1 MEITLFTP
9 HEGQKQVIQG
19 FSNSQHK
26 FGTVVTSR
34 QWGKSL
40 LGQNLLLYWLLQKPN
55 QKGCWIS
62 PIYNQAKKVF
72 QELSDASA
80 SIVQSSNKAEL
91 TLKFLNG
98 STLQFLSSERPD
110 SVRGFSF
117 HYMVVDEAAYV
128 NERGFETAIL
138 PTLTALGKKC
148 LVISTP
154 KSKNWFY
161 KYYLRGLDD
170 HDEYISFRGQSTD
183 NPYIDQSFIA
193 EQRLSLPDDIFR
205 QEYLAEFT
213 DAGSE
218 VFRGID
224 NACVVNQ
231 YVNGDKVSRCFV
243 GIDTGLSNDYSVLCI
258 MNEAGRVLLIDRLRG
273 ENINTI
279 ANRFNDILTRF
290 RVEGGYVEENGISAA
305 MRDLVIPK
313 NRRIRGFTTTQDSKT
328 TIVRTLISDLE
339 ASIIELPTKELE
351 PQCYKELSLY
361 TYKLSNNGKLS
372 FTHQNG
378 LHDDI
383 VDAIM
388 LANKARNE
396 IRSNKMYISPAQKQ
410 YKPTFGVM

>member
-1 MEITLFTP
+1 M
-9 HEGQKQVIQG
+9 
-19 FSNSQHK
+19 
-26 FGTVVTSR
+26 VTSR

-40 LGQNLLLYWLLQKPN
+40 LGQNLLLYWLLATPN

-72 QELSDASA
+72 QELSDASN
-80 SIVQSSNKAEL
+80 SIIQQSNKAEL
-91 TLKFLNG
+91 TLKFVNG
-98 STLQFLSSERPD
+98 STVQFLSSERPD

-117 HYMVVDEAAYV
+117 NYMVVDEAAYV

-138 PTLTALGKKC
+138 PTLTAIGKKC
-148 LVISTP
+148 LIISTP

-161 KYYLRGLDD
+161 KYYLRGLDGST
-170 HDEYISFRGQSTD
+170 EYISFKGQSTD
-183 NPYIDQSFIA
+183 NPFIDQSFIA
-193 EQRLSLPDDIFR
+193 QQRLSLPDDIYR
-205 QEYLAEFT
+205 QEYMAEFT

-218 VFRGID
+218 VFRNVD
-224 NACVVNQ
+224 NACIVSQ
-231 YVNGDKVSRCFV
+231 YINGDKVQRCFI
-243 GIDTGLSNDYSVLCI
+243 GIDTGLSNDYSVLTV
-258 MNEAGRVLLIDRLRG
+258 MNESGRILLIDRLRG

-279 ANRFNDILTRF
+279 ASRFNNILSKF
-290 RVEGGYVEENGISAA
+290 KIEGGYVEENGIGAA

-339 ASIIELPTKELE
+339 AGIIELPTKELE
-351 PQCYKELSLY
+351 PECYKELSLY

-378 LHDDI
+378 MHDDI
-383 VDAIM
+383 TDSIM

-396 IRSNKMYISPAQKQ
+396 IKTNKMYIGRSPVQ
-410 YKPTFGVM
+410 YKPQFGVR

>member
-1 MEITLFTP
+1 MQITLFSP
-9 HEGQKQVIQG
+9 HQGQKKVIND
-19 FSNSQHK
+19 FSNSEHK

-40 LGQNLLLYWLLQKPN
+40 LGQNLLLYWLLQNPN

-72 QELSDASA
+72 QELSDASN
-80 SIVQSSNKAEL
+80 SIIQQSNKAEL
-91 TLKFLNG
+91 TLKFVNG
-98 STLQFLSSERPD
+98 STVQFLSSERPD

-117 HYMVVDEAAYV
+117 NYMIVDEAAYV

-138 PTLTALGKKC
+138 PTLTAIGKKC
-148 LVISTP
+148 LIISTP

-161 KYYLRGLDD
+161 KYYLRGLDGST
-170 HDEYISFRGQSTD
+170 EYISFRGQSTD

-193 EQRLSLPDDIFR
+193 EQRLSLPDDIYR
-205 QEYLAEFT
+205 QEYMAEFT

-218 VFRGID
+218 VFRNVD
-224 NACVVNQ
+224 NACIVSQ
-231 YVNGDKVSRCFV
+231 YINGDKVQRCFI
-243 GIDTGLSNDYSVLCI
+243 GIDTGLSNDYSVLTV
-258 MNEAGRVLLIDRLRG
+258 MNESGRILLIDRLRG

-279 ANRFNDILTRF
+279 ASRFNNILSKF
-290 RVEGGYVEENGISAA
+290 KIEGGYVEENGIGAA

-339 ASIIELPTKELE
+339 AGIIELPTKELE
-351 PQCYKELSLY
+351 PECYKELSLY

-378 LHDDI
+378 MHDDI
-383 VDAIM
+383 TDSIM

-396 IRSNKMYISPAQKQ
+396 IKTNKMYIGRSPVQ
-410 YKPTFGVM
+410 YKPQFGVM

>member
-1 MEITLFTP
+1 MEVTLFTP
-9 HEGQKQVIQG
+9 HVGQKQVIKG
-19 FSNSQHK
+19 FSTSQHK

-40 LGQNLLLYWLLQKPN
+40 LGQNLLLFWLLQNPN

-72 QELSDASA
+72 QELSDASS
-80 SIVQSSNKAEL
+80 SIIQQSNKAEL
-91 TLKFLNG
+91 TIKFVNG

-148 LVISTP
+148 LIISTP

-161 KYYLRGLDD
+161 KYYLRGLDA

-183 NPYIDQSFIA
+183 NPHIDQSFIA

-218 VFRGID
+218 VFRGVD
-224 NACVVNQ
+224 QACIVPQ
-231 YVNGDKVSRCFV
+231 YTKQDKASRCFV

-279 ANRFNDILTRF
+279 ANRFNDILSRF
-290 RVEGGYVEENGISAA
+290 RIEGGYVETNGIGRA
-305 MRDLVIPK
+305 MFDLMSPR
-313 NRRIRGFTTTQDSKT
+313 NRRAKGFTTTQDSKT
-328 TIVRTLISDLE
+328 QIVRTLINDLE
-339 ASIIELPTKELE
+339 NGVLELPTKELE
-351 PQCYKELSLY
+351 PEAYKELTLY

-372 FTHQNG
+372 FTHASG
-378 LHDDI
+378 LHDDL
-383 VDAIM
+383 VDSLM
-388 LANKARNE
+388 LANKARSE
-396 IRSNKMYISPAQKQ
+396 IRTNQMYISPAARSV
-410 YKPTFGVM
+410 KPSFGVM

>member
-1 MEITLFTP
+1 M
-9 HEGQKQVIQG
+9 
-19 FSNSQHK
+19 
-26 FGTVVTSR
+26 VTSR

-40 LGQNLLLYWLLQKPN
+40 LGQNLLLYWLLATPN

-62 PIYNQAKKVF
+62 PIYNQARKVF
-72 QELSDASA
+72 SELMDASS
-80 SIVQSSNKAEL
+80 SIIQSSNKAEL
-91 TLKFLNG
+91 TLKFING
-98 STLQFLSSERPD
+98 STVQFLSSERPD

-117 HYMVVDEAAYV
+117 NYMIVDEAAYV

-138 PTLTALGKKC
+138 PTLTAIGKKC
-148 LVISTP
+148 LIISTP

-161 KYYLRGLDD
+161 KYYLRGLDGST
-170 HDEYISFRGQSTD
+170 EYISFRGQSTD

-205 QEYLAEFT
+205 QEYMAEFT

-218 VFRGID
+218 VFRNVD
-224 NACVVNQ
+224 NACVVSQ
-231 YVNGDKVSRCFV
+231 YINGDKVQRCFV

-258 MNEAGRVLLIDRLRG
+258 MNETGRVLLLDRLRG

-279 ANRFNDILTRF
+279 ASRFNNILSKF
-290 RVEGGYVEENGISAA
+290 KIEGGYVEENGIGAA
-305 MRDLVIPK
+305 MRDLVIPR

-339 ASIIELPTKELE
+339 AGVIELPAKELE
-351 PQCYKELSLY
+351 PEVYKELSLY

-378 LHDDI
+378 MHDDF

-396 IRSNKMYISPAQKQ
+396 VRTNKMYISPAQKQ
-410 YKPTFGVM
+410 YKPRFGVM

>member
-9 HEGQKQVIQG
+9 HVGQKAVIQG
-19 FSNSQHK
+19 FSTSQHK

-40 LGQNLLLYWLLQKPN
+40 LGQNLLLFWLLQSPN

-72 QELSDASA
+72 QELSDASQ
-80 SIVQSSNKAEL
+80 SIIQSSNKAEL
-91 TLKFLNG
+91 TIKFVNG
-98 STLQFLSSERPD
+98 STVQFLSSERPD

-148 LVISTP
+148 LIISTP

-161 KYYLRGLDD
+161 KYYLKGSDVSTD
-170 HDEYISFRGQSTD
+170 YISFRGQSTD

-218 VFRGID
+218 VFRGVD
-224 NACVVNQ
+224 DACVVNQ
-231 YVNGDKVSRCFV
+231 YTKQDKASRCFV
-243 GIDTGLSNDYSVLCI
+243 GVDTGLSNDYSVLCI

-290 RVEGGYVEENGISAA
+290 RVEGGYVEENGIGAA

-351 PQCYKELSLY
+351 PEVYKELSLY

-383 VDAIM
+383 VDALM

-396 IRSNKMYISPAQKQ
+396 IRSNKMYISPARNTVQPK
-410 YKPTFGVM
+410 FGVM

>member
-9 HEGQKQVIQG
+9 HIGQKQVIKG
-19 FSNSQHK
+19 FSTSQHK

-40 LGQNLLLYWLLQKPN
+40 LGQNLLLFWLLQNPN

-72 QELSDASA
+72 QELSDASQ
-80 SIVQSSNKAEL
+80 SIIQQSNKAEL
-91 TLKFLNG
+91 TIKFVNG

-148 LVISTP
+148 LIISTP

-161 KYYLRGLDD
+161 KYYLKGNNDNTD
-170 HDEYISFRGQSTD
+170 YISFRGQSTD
-183 NPYIDQSFIA
+183 NPHIDQSFIA

-218 VFRGID
+218 VFRGVD
-224 NACVVNQ
+224 QACIVPQ
-231 YVNGDKVSRCFV
+231 YTKQDKASRCFV
-243 GIDTGLSNDYSVLCI
+243 GIDTGLSNDYSVLCV

-290 RVEGGYVEENGISAA
+290 RVEGGYVEENGIGAA

-351 PQCYKELSLY
+351 PEVYKELSLY

>member
-1 MEITLFTP
+1 MQITLFTP
-9 HEGQKQVIQG
+9 HLGQKKVISD
-19 FSNSQHK
+19 FSNSEHK

-40 LGQNLLLYWLLQKPN
+40 LGQNLLLYWLLATPN

-72 QELSDASA
+72 QELSDASN
-80 SIVQSSNKAEL
+80 SIIQQSNKAEL
-91 TLKFLNG
+91 TLKFVNG
-98 STLQFLSSERPD
+98 STVQFLSSERPD

-117 HYMVVDEAAYV
+117 NYMIVDEAAYV

-138 PTLTALGKKC
+138 PTLTAIGKKC
-148 LVISTP
+148 LIISTP

-161 KYYLRGLDD
+161 KYYLRGLDGST
-170 HDEYISFRGQSTD
+170 EYISFKGQSTD
-183 NPYIDQSFIA
+183 NPFIDQSFIA
-193 EQRLSLPDDIFR
+193 QQRLSLPDDIYR
-205 QEYLAEFT
+205 QEYMAEFT

-218 VFRGID
+218 VFRNVD
-224 NACVVNQ
+224 NACIVSQ
-231 YVNGDKVSRCFV
+231 YINGDKVQRCFI
-243 GIDTGLSNDYSVLCI
+243 GIDTGLSNDYSVLTV
-258 MNEAGRVLLIDRLRG
+258 MNESGRILLIDRLRG

-279 ANRFNDILTRF
+279 ASRFNNILSKF
-290 RVEGGYVEENGISAA
+290 KIEGGYVEENGIGAA

-339 ASIIELPTKELE
+339 AGIIELPTKELE
-351 PQCYKELSLY
+351 PECYKELSLY

-378 LHDDI
+378 MHDDI
-383 VDAIM
+383 TDSIM

-396 IRSNKMYISPAQKQ
+396 IKTNKMYIGRSPVQ
-410 YKPTFGVM
+410 YKPQFGVM

>member
-1 MEITLFTP
+1 MQVTLFTP
-9 HEGQKQVIQG
+9 HSGQKEIING
-19 FSNSQHK
+19 FADSSHK
-26 FGTVVTSR
+26 FGTVSTGR
-34 QWGKSL
+34 QFGKSL

-55 QKGCWIS
+55 QKGAWLS
-62 PIYNQAKKVF
+62 PVYSQCRKIF
-72 QELSDASA
+72 SELMDASTA
-80 SIVQSSNKAEL
+80 VIQSSNKAEL
-91 TLKFLNG
+91 TLKFVNG
-98 STLQFLSSERPD
+98 STLQFLSTERPD
-110 SVRGFSF
+110 SVRGYSF
-117 HYMVVDEAAYV
+117 NYMILDEAAYV

-148 LVISTP
+148 LIISTP

-161 KYYLRGLDD
+161 KYYLKGSDVSTD
-170 HDEYISFRGQSTD
+170 YISFRGQSTD

-218 VFRGID
+218 VFRGVD
-224 NACVVNQ
+224 QACVVPQ
-231 YVNGDKVSRCFV
+231 YTKQDKASRCFV

-279 ANRFNDILTRF
+279 ANRFNDILSRF
-290 RVEGGYVEENGISAA
+290 RIEGGYVEENGIGAA

-328 TIVRTLISDLE
+328 QIVRTLISDLE
-339 ASIIELPTKELE
+339 AHIIELPTKELE
-351 PQCYKELSLY
+351 PEVYKELSLY

-383 VDAIM
+383 VDALM

-396 IRSNKMYISPAQKQ
+396 IRSNKMYISPARNTVQPK
-410 YKPTFGVM
+410 FGVM

>member
-9 HEGQKQVIQG
+9 HLGQKKVIND
-19 FSNSQHK
+19 FSNSKHK

-40 LGQNLLLYWLLQKPN
+40 LGQNLLLYWLLATPN

-62 PIYNQAKKVF
+62 PIYNQARKVF
-72 QELSDASA
+72 SELMDASS
-80 SIVQSSNKAEL
+80 SIIQSSNKAEL
-91 TLKFLNG
+91 TLKFING
-98 STLQFLSSERPD
+98 STVQFLSSERPD

-117 HYMVVDEAAYV
+117 NYMIVDEAAYV

-138 PTLTALGKKC
+138 PTLTAIGKKC
-148 LVISTP
+148 LIISTP

-161 KYYLRGLDD
+161 KYYLRGLDGST
-170 HDEYISFRGQSTD
+170 EYISFRGQSTD

-205 QEYLAEFT
+205 QEYMAEFT

-218 VFRGID
+218 VFRNVD
-224 NACVVNQ
+224 NACVVSQ
-231 YVNGDKVSRCFV
+231 YINGDKVQRCFV

-258 MNEAGRVLLIDRLRG
+258 MNETGRVLLLDRLRG

-279 ANRFNDILTRF
+279 ASRFNNILSKF
-290 RVEGGYVEENGISAA
+290 KIEGGYVEENGIGAA
-305 MRDLVIPK
+305 MRDLVIPR

-339 ASIIELPTKELE
+339 AGVIELPAKELE
-351 PQCYKELSLY
+351 PEVYKELSLY

-378 LHDDI
+378 MHDDF

-396 IRSNKMYISPAQKQ
+396 VRTNKMYISPAQKQ
-410 YKPTFGVM
+410 YKPRFGVM

>member
-9 HEGQKQVIQG
+9 HVGQKAVIQG
-19 FSNSQHK
+19 FSTSQHK

-40 LGQNLLLYWLLQKPN
+40 LGQNLLLFWLLQSPN

-72 QELSDASA
+72 QELSDASQ
-80 SIVQSSNKAEL
+80 SIIQSSNKAEL
-91 TLKFLNG
+91 TIKFVNG
-98 STLQFLSSERPD
+98 STVQFLSSERPD

-148 LVISTP
+148 LIISTP

-161 KYYLRGLDD
+161 KYYLKGSDVSTD
-170 HDEYISFRGQSTD
+170 YISFRGQSTD

-218 VFRGID
+218 VFRGVD
-224 NACVVNQ
+224 QACVVPQ
-231 YVNGDKVSRCFV
+231 YTKQDKASRCFV
-243 GIDTGLSNDYSVLCI
+243 GVDTGLSNDYSVLCI

-279 ANRFNDILTRF
+279 ANRFNDILSRF
-290 RVEGGYVEENGISAA
+290 RIEGGYVEENGIGAA

-328 TIVRTLISDLE
+328 QIVRTLISDLE
-339 ASIIELPTKELE
+339 AHIIELPTKELE
-351 PQCYKELSLY
+351 PEVYKELSLY

-383 VDAIM
+383 VDALM

-396 IRSNKMYISPAQKQ
+396 IRSNKMYISPARNTVQPK
-410 YKPTFGVM
+410 FGVM

>member
-1 MEITLFTP
+1 M
-9 HEGQKQVIQG
+9 
-19 FSNSQHK
+19 
-26 FGTVVTSR
+26 VTSR

-40 LGQNLLLYWLLQKPN
+40 LGQNLLLYWLLATPN

-72 QELSDASA
+72 QELSDASN
-80 SIVQSSNKAEL
+80 SIIQQSNKAEL
-91 TLKFLNG
+91 TLKFING
-98 STLQFLSSERPD
+98 STVQFLSSERPD

-117 HYMVVDEAAYV
+117 NYMVVDEAAYV

-138 PTLTALGKKC
+138 PTLTAIGKKC
-148 LVISTP
+148 LIISTP

-161 KYYLRGLDD
+161 KYYLRGLDGST
-170 HDEYISFRGQSTD
+170 EYISFKGQSTD
-183 NPYIDQSFIA
+183 NPFIDQSFIA
-193 EQRLSLPDDIFR
+193 QQRLSLPDDIYR
-205 QEYLAEFT
+205 QEYMAEFT

-218 VFRGID
+218 VFRNVD
-224 NACVVNQ
+224 NACIVSQ
-231 YVNGDKVSRCFV
+231 YINGDKVQRCFV
-243 GIDTGLSNDYSVLCI
+243 GIDTGLSNDYSVLTV
-258 MNEAGRVLLIDRLRG
+258 MNESGRILLIDRLRG

-279 ANRFNDILTRF
+279 ASRFNDILSKF
-290 RVEGGYVEENGISAA
+290 KIEGGYVEENGIGAA

-339 ASIIELPTKELE
+339 AGIIELPTKELE
-351 PQCYKELSLY
+351 PECYKELSLY

-378 LHDDI
+378 MHDDI
-383 VDAIM
+383 TDSIM

-396 IRSNKMYISPAQKQ
+396 IKTNKMYIGRSPVQ
-410 YKPTFGVM
+410 YKPQFGVR

>member
-9 HEGQKQVIQG
+9 HIGQKEIIKG
-19 FSNSQHK
+19 FSDSQHK
-26 FGTVVTSR
+26 FGVVVTSR

-72 QELSDASA
+72 QELSNASHN
-80 SIVQSSNKAEL
+80 IVQSSNKADL
-91 TLKFLNG
+91 TIKFLNG

-148 LVISTP
+148 LIISTP

-161 KYYLRGLDD
+161 KYYLKGISDSTD
-170 HDEYISFRGQSTD
+170 YISFRGKSTD

-193 EQRLSLPDDIFR
+193 EQRLSLPDDIFK

-213 DAGSE
+213 DASSE

-224 NACVVNQ
+224 NVCTVPN
-231 YVNGDKVSRCFV
+231 YSNGDRVQRCFI
-243 GIDTGLSNDYSVLCI
+243 GIDTGLSNDYSVLTI
-258 MNEAGRVLLIDRLRG
+258 MNEAGRVMFMDRIKG

-279 ANRFNDILTRF
+279 ANKFIGIMSRFNIA
-290 RVEGGYVEENGISAA
+290 GGYIETNGIGRA
-305 MRDLVIPK
+305 MYDLIMPK
-313 NRRIRGFTTTQDSKT
+313 QRKLKGFTTTQDSKT
-328 TIVRTLISDLE
+328 QIVRTLIEDIE
-339 ASIIELPTKELE
+339 ATNVELPGKELE
-351 PQCYKELSLY
+351 PECYKELSLY
-361 TYKLSNNGKLS
+361 TYKLNTNGKLS
-372 FTHQNG
+372 FTHPAG
-378 LHDDI
+378 IHDDI
-383 VDAIM
+383 VDSIM

-396 IRSNKMYISPAQKQ
+396 IQTNKIYIGRSPQQ
-410 YKPTFGVM
+410 YKPTFGVR

>member
-1 MEITLFTP
+1 MQITLFTP
-9 HEGQKQVIQG
+9 HLGQKKVIND
-19 FSNSQHK
+19 FSNSEHK

-40 LGQNLLLYWLLQKPN
+40 LGQNLLLYWLLQNPN

-72 QELSDASA
+72 QELSDASN
-80 SIVQSSNKAEL
+80 SIIQQSNKAEL
-91 TLKFLNG
+91 TLKFVNG
-98 STLQFLSSERPD
+98 STVQFLSSERPD

-117 HYMVVDEAAYV
+117 NYMVVDEAAYV

-138 PTLTALGKKC
+138 PTLTAIGKKC
-148 LVISTP
+148 LIISTP

-161 KYYLRGLDD
+161 KYYLRGLDGST
-170 HDEYISFRGQSTD
+170 EYISFKGQSTD

-193 EQRLSLPDDIFR
+193 EQRLSLPDDIYR
-205 QEYLAEFT
+205 QEYMAEFT

-218 VFRGID
+218 VFRNVD
-224 NACVVNQ
+224 NACIVSQ
-231 YVNGDKVSRCFV
+231 YINGDKVQRCFV
-243 GIDTGLSNDYSVLCI
+243 GIDTGLSNDYSVLTV
-258 MNEAGRVLLIDRLRG
+258 MNESGRILLIDRLRG

-279 ANRFNDILTRF
+279 ASRFNNILSKF
-290 RVEGGYVEENGISAA
+290 KIEGGYVEENGIGAA

-313 NRRIRGFTTTQDSKT
+313 NRRIRGFTTTQ
-328 TIVRTLISDLE
+328 
-339 ASIIELPTKELE
+339 ELE
-351 PQCYKELSLY
+351 PECYKELSLY

-378 LHDDI
+378 MHDDI
-383 VDAIM
+383 TDSIM

-396 IRSNKMYISPAQKQ
+396 IKTNKMYIGRSPVQ
-410 YKPTFGVM
+410 YKPQFGVM

>member
-9 HEGQKQVIQG
+9 HVGQKAVIQG
-19 FSNSQHK
+19 FSTSQHK

-40 LGQNLLLYWLLQKPN
+40 LGQNLLLFWLLQSPN

-72 QELSDASA
+72 QELSDASQ
-80 SIVQSSNKAEL
+80 SIIQSSNKAEL
-91 TLKFLNG
+91 TIKFVNG
-98 STLQFLSSERPD
+98 STVQFLSSERPD

-148 LVISTP
+148 LIISTP

-161 KYYLRGLDD
+161 KYYLKGSDVSTD
-170 HDEYISFRGQSTD
+170 YISFRGQSTD

-218 VFRGID
+218 VFRGVD
-224 NACVVNQ
+224 DACVVNQ
-231 YVNGDKVSRCFV
+231 YTKQDKASRCFV
-243 GIDTGLSNDYSVLCI
+243 GVDTGLSNDYSVLCI

-279 ANRFNDILTRF
+279 ANRFNDILSRF
-290 RVEGGYVEENGISAA
+290 RIEGGYVEENGIGAA

-328 TIVRTLISDLE
+328 QIVRTLISDLE
-339 ASIIELPTKELE
+339 GNIIELPSKELE
-351 PQCYKELSLY
+351 PECYKELSLY

-383 VDAIM
+383 VDALM

-396 IRSNKMYISPAQKQ
+396 IRSNKMYISPARNTVQPK
-410 YKPTFGVM
+410 FGVM

>member
-1 MEITLFTP
+1 MEIQLFTP
-9 HEGQKQVIQG
+9 HLGQKEIIKG
-19 FSNSQHK
+19 FSDSQHK
-26 FGTVVTSR
+26 FGVVVTSS

-72 QELSDASA
+72 QELSNASHN
-80 SIVQSSNKAEL
+80 IVQSSNKADL
-91 TLKFLNG
+91 TIKFLNG

-148 LVISTP
+148 LIISTP

-161 KYYLRGLDD
+161 KYYLKGISDSTD
-170 HDEYISFRGQSTD
+170 YISFRGKSTD

-193 EQRLSLPDDIFR
+193 EQRLSLPNDIFR
-205 QEYLAEFT
+205 QEYEAEFT

-218 VFRGID
+218 VFRGVEQ
-224 NACVVNQ
+224 ACIVPQ
-231 YVNGDKVSRCFV
+231 YNKQDKSSRCFA
-243 GIDTGLSNDYSVLCI
+243 GIDVGLSNDYSVLTI
-258 MNEAGRVLLIDRLRG
+258 LNEAGRVLLIDRLRG
-273 ENINTI
+273 ENISTI
-279 ANRFNDILTRF
+279 ANRFNDILSRF
-290 RVEGGYVEENGISAA
+290 RIEGGYVEENGIGAA
-305 MRDLVIPK
+305 MRDLIIPR

-328 TIVRTLISDLE
+328 QIVRTLISDLE
-339 ASIIELPTKELE
+339 AGILELPTKELE
-351 PQCYKELSLY
+351 PEMFKELTLY

-372 FTHQNG
+372 FSHPNG
-378 LHDDI
+378 IHDDL
-383 VDAIM
+383 VDSLM

-410 YKPTFGVM
+410 YKPSFGVM

>member
-1 MEITLFTP
+1 MNITLFTP
-9 HEGQKQVIQG
+9 HQGQKQVIKE

-40 LGQNLLLYWLLQKPN
+40 LGQNLLLYWLLQSPN

-72 QELSDASA
+72 QELSDASQ
-80 SIVQSSNKAEL
+80 SIIQSSNKAEL
-91 TLKFLNG
+91 TIKFVNG
-98 STLQFLSSERPD
+98 STVQFLSSERPD

-148 LVISTP
+148 LIISTP

-161 KYYLRGLDD
+161 KYYLKGSDVSTD
-170 HDEYISFRGQSTD
+170 YISFRGQSTD

-213 DAGSE
+213 EAGSE
-218 VFRGID
+218 VFRNVD
-224 NACVVNQ
+224 AACVVNE
-231 YVNGDKVSRCFV
+231 YVSQNKVDRCYFGV
-243 GIDTGLSNDYSVLCI
+243 DTGLSNDYSVLTI
-258 MNEAGRVLLIDRLRG
+258 LNEAGRVLLIDRLRG

-290 RVEGGYVEENGISAA
+290 RIEGGYVETNGIGRA
-305 MRDLVIPK
+305 MFDLMSPR
-313 NRRIRGFTTTQDSKT
+313 NRRAKGFTTTQDSKT
-328 TIVRTLISDLE
+328 QIVRTLISDLE
-339 ASIIELPTKELE
+339 AGVLELPTKELE
-351 PQCYKELSLY
+351 PEAYKELTLY

-372 FTHQNG
+372 FTHASG
-378 LHDDI
+378 MHDDI
-383 VDAIM
+383 TDSLM
-388 LANKARNE
+388 LANKARSE
-396 IRSNKMYISPAQKQ
+396 IRTNQMYISPSQKQ
-410 YKPTFGVM
+410 YKPRFGVM

>member
-9 HEGQKQVIQG
+9 HVGQKAVIQG
-19 FSNSQHK
+19 FSTSQHK

-40 LGQNLLLYWLLQKPN
+40 LGQNLLLFWLLQSPN

-72 QELSDASA
+72 QELSDASQ
-80 SIVQSSNKAEL
+80 SIIQQSNKAEL
-91 TLKFLNG
+91 TLKFVNG
-98 STLQFLSSERPD
+98 STVQFLSSERPD

-148 LVISTP
+148 LIISTP

-161 KYYLRGLDD
+161 KYYLKGSDVSTD
-170 HDEYISFRGQSTD
+170 YISFRGQSTD

-218 VFRGID
+218 VFRGVD
-224 NACVVNQ
+224 DACVVNQ
-231 YVNGDKVSRCFV
+231 YTKQDKASRCFV
-243 GIDTGLSNDYSVLCI
+243 GVDTGLSNDYSVLCI

-279 ANRFNDILTRF
+279 ANRFNDILSRF
-290 RVEGGYVEENGISAA
+290 RIEGGYVEENGIGAA

-328 TIVRTLISDLE
+328 QIVRTLISDLE
-339 ASIIELPTKELE
+339 AHIIELPTKELE
-351 PQCYKELSLY
+351 PEVYKELSLY

-383 VDAIM
+383 VDALM

-396 IRSNKMYISPAQKQ
+396 IRSNKMYISPARNTVQPK
-410 YKPTFGVM
+410 FGVM

>member
-1 MEITLFTP
+1 MNITLFTP
-9 HEGQKQVIQG
+9 HQGQKQVINN
-19 FSNSQHK
+19 FSDSEHK

-40 LGQNLLLYWLLQKPN
+40 LGQNLLLYWLLGKSN

-72 QELSDASA
+72 QELSDASH
-80 SIVQSSNKAEL
+80 SIIQSSNKAEL
-91 TLKFLNG
+91 TLKFING
-98 STLQFLSSERPD
+98 STVQFLSSERPD

-117 HYMVVDEAAYV
+117 NYMVVDEAAYV

-138 PTLTALGKKC
+138 PTLTAIGKKC
-148 LVISTP
+148 LIISTP

-161 KYYLRGLDD
+161 KYYLKGIDD
-170 HDEYISFRGQSTD
+170 SSEYISFRGQSTD

-193 EQRLSLPDDIFR
+193 EQRKSLPDDIFR

-218 VFRGID
+218 VFRGVD
-224 NACVVNQ
+224 NACIVTQ
-231 YVNGDKVSRCFV
+231 YTNGDKVNRCFC
-243 GIDTGLSNDYSVLCI
+243 GIDTGLSNDYSVLTI

-279 ANRFNDILTRF
+279 ANRFNDILSRF
-290 RVEGGYVEENGISAA
+290 RIEGGYVEENGIGAA
-305 MRDLVIPK
+305 MRDLILPR
-313 NRRIRGFTTTQDSKT
+313 NRRIRGFTTTQDNKT

-339 ASIIELPTKELE
+339 AGIIELPTKELE
-351 PQCYKELSLY
+351 PECYKELSLY
-361 TYKLSNNGKLS
+361 TYKLSTNGKLS

-378 LHDDI
+378 MHDDI
-383 VDAIM
+383 ADAIM
-388 LANKARNE
+388 LANHARNQ
-396 IRSNKMYISPAQKQ
+396 IRTNAMYISPAQRAV
-410 YKPTFGVM
+410 KPSFGVM

>member
-9 HEGQKQVIQG
+9 HQGQKAVIKG
-19 FSNSQHK
+19 FSTSQHK

-40 LGQNLLLYWLLQKPN
+40 LGQNLLLYWLLQNPN

-62 PIYNQAKKVF
+62 PIYNQARKVHS
-72 QELSDASA
+72 ELMDASSA
-80 SIVQSSNKAEL
+80 IIQSSNKAEL
-91 TLKFLNG
+91 TLKFVNG

-148 LVISTP
+148 LIISTP

-161 KYYLRGLDD
+161 KYYLKGNNDNTD
-170 HDEYISFRGQSTD
+170 YISFRGQSTD
-183 NPYIDQSFIA
+183 NPHIDQSFIA

-205 QEYLAEFT
+205 QEYMAEFT

-218 VFRGID
+218 VFRGVD
-224 NACVVNQ
+224 QACIVPQ
-231 YVNGDKVSRCFV
+231 YTKQDKASRCFV

-279 ANRFNDILTRF
+279 ANRFNDILSRF
-290 RVEGGYVEENGISAA
+290 RVEGGYVEENGIGAA

-351 PQCYKELSLY
+351 PEVYKELSLY

>member
-9 HEGQKQVIQG
+9 HKGQKAVIQG
-19 FSNSQHK
+19 FSESQHK

-40 LGQNLLLYWLLQKPN
+40 LGQNLLLYWLLQNPN

-72 QELSDASA
+72 QELSDASN
-80 SIVQSSNKAEL
+80 SIIQQSNKAEL
-91 TLKFLNG
+91 TLKFVNG
-98 STLQFLSSERPD
+98 STVQFLSSERPD

-117 HYMVVDEAAYV
+117 NYMIVDEAAYV

-138 PTLTALGKKC
+138 PTLTAIGKKC
-148 LVISTP
+148 LIISTP

-161 KYYLRGLDD
+161 KYYLRGLDGST
-170 HDEYISFRGQSTD
+170 EYISFRGQSTD

-193 EQRLSLPDDIFR
+193 EQRLSLPDDIYR
-205 QEYLAEFT
+205 QEYMAEFT

-218 VFRGID
+218 VFRNVD
-224 NACVVNQ
+224 NACIVSQ
-231 YVNGDKVSRCFV
+231 YINGDKVQRCFI
-243 GIDTGLSNDYSVLCI
+243 GIDTGLSNDYSVLTV
-258 MNEAGRVLLIDRLRG
+258 MNESGRILLIDRLSG

-279 ANRFNDILTRF
+279 ASRFNNILSKF
-290 RVEGGYVEENGISAA
+290 KIEGGYVEENGIGAA

-339 ASIIELPTKELE
+339 AGIIELPTKELE
-351 PQCYKELSLY
+351 PECYKELSLY

-378 LHDDI
+378 MHDDI
-383 VDAIM
+383 TDSIM

-396 IRSNKMYISPAQKQ
+396 IKTNKMYIGRSPVQ
-410 YKPTFGVM
+410 YKPQFGVM

>member
-9 HEGQKQVIQG
+9 HVGQKAVIQG
-19 FSNSQHK
+19 FSTSQHK

-40 LGQNLLLYWLLQKPN
+40 LGQNLLLFWLLQSPN

-72 QELSDASA
+72 QELSDASQ
-80 SIVQSSNKAEL
+80 SIIQSSNKAEL
-91 TLKFLNG
+91 TIKFVNG
-98 STLQFLSSERPD
+98 STVQFLSSERPD

-148 LVISTP
+148 LIISTP

-161 KYYLRGLDD
+161 KYYLKGSDVSTD
-170 HDEYISFRGQSTD
+170 YISFRGQSTD

-218 VFRGID
+218 VFRGVD
-224 NACVVNQ
+224 DACVVPQ
-231 YVNGDKVSRCFV
+231 YTKQDKASRCFV
-243 GIDTGLSNDYSVLCI
+243 GVDTGLSNDYSVLCI

-279 ANRFNDILTRF
+279 ANRFNDILSRF
-290 RVEGGYVEENGISAA
+290 RIEGGYVEENGIGAA

-339 ASIIELPTKELE
+339 AGIIELPTKELE
-351 PQCYKELSLY
+351 PECYKELSLY

-378 LHDDI
+378 MHDDL

-396 IRSNKMYISPAQKQ
+396 IKTNKMYISPAQKQ
-410 YKPTFGVM
+410 YKPQFGVM

>member
-9 HEGQKQVIQG
+9 HVGQKAVIQG
-19 FSNSQHK
+19 FSTSQHK

-40 LGQNLLLYWLLQKPN
+40 LGQNLLLFWLLQSPN

-72 QELSDASA
+72 QELSDASQ
-80 SIVQSSNKAEL
+80 SIIQSSNKAEL
-91 TLKFLNG
+91 TIKFVNG
-98 STLQFLSSERPD
+98 STVQFLSSERPD

-138 PTLTALGKKC
+138 PTLTAIGKKC
-148 LVISTP
+148 LIISTP

-161 KYYLRGLDD
+161 KYYLRGLDGST
-170 HDEYISFRGQSTD
+170 EYISFKGQSTD
-183 NPYIDQSFIA
+183 NPFIDQSFIA
-193 EQRLSLPDDIFR
+193 QQRLSLPDDIYR
-205 QEYLAEFT
+205 QEYMAEFT

-218 VFRGID
+218 VFRNVD
-224 NACVVNQ
+224 NACIVSQ
-231 YVNGDKVSRCFV
+231 YINGDKVQRCFI
-243 GIDTGLSNDYSVLCI
+243 GIDTGLSNDYSVLTV
-258 MNEAGRVLLIDRLRG
+258 MNESGRILLIDRLRG

-279 ANRFNDILTRF
+279 ASRFNNILSKF
-290 RVEGGYVEENGISAA
+290 KIEGGYVEENGIGAA

-339 ASIIELPTKELE
+339 AGIIELPTKELE
-351 PQCYKELSLY
+351 PECYKELSLY

-378 LHDDI
+378 MHDDI
-383 VDAIM
+383 TDSIM

-396 IRSNKMYISPAQKQ
+396 IKTNKMYIGRSPVQ
-410 YKPTFGVM
+410 YKPQFGVR

>member
-1 MEITLFTP
+1 MNITLFTP
-9 HEGQKQVIQG
+9 HQGQKQVIQG

-40 LGQNLLLYWLLQKPN
+40 LGQNLLLYWLLQSPN

-72 QELSDASA
+72 QELSDASQ
-80 SIVQSSNKAEL
+80 SIIQSSNKAEL
-91 TLKFLNG
+91 TIKFVNG
-98 STLQFLSSERPD
+98 STVQFLSSERPD

-148 LVISTP
+148 LIISTP

-161 KYYLRGLDD
+161 KYYLKGSDVSTD
-170 HDEYISFRGQSTD
+170 YISFRGQSTD

-213 DAGSE
+213 EAGSE
-218 VFRGID
+218 VFRNVD
-224 NACVVNQ
+224 AACVVNE
-231 YVNGDKVSRCFV
+231 YVSQNKVDRCYFGV
-243 GIDTGLSNDYSVLCI
+243 DTGLSNDYSVLTI
-258 MNEAGRVLLIDRLRG
+258 LNEAGRVLLIDRLRG

-290 RVEGGYVEENGISAA
+290 RIEGGYVETNGIGRA
-305 MRDLVIPK
+305 MFDLMSPR
-313 NRRIRGFTTTQDSKT
+313 NRRAKGFTTTQDSKT
-328 TIVRTLISDLE
+328 QIVRTLISDLE
-339 ASIIELPTKELE
+339 AGVLELPTKELE
-351 PQCYKELSLY
+351 PEAYKELTLY

-372 FTHQNG
+372 FTHASG
-378 LHDDI
+378 MHDDI
-383 VDAIM
+383 TDSLM
-388 LANKARNE
+388 LANKARSE
-396 IRSNKMYISPAQKQ
+396 IRTNQMYISPSQKQ
-410 YKPTFGVM
+410 YKPRFGVM

>member
-1 MEITLFTP
+1 MQITLFTP
-9 HEGQKQVIQG
+9 HLGQKKVISD
-19 FSNSQHK
+19 FSNSEHK

-40 LGQNLLLYWLLQKPN
+40 LGQNLLLYWLLATPN

-72 QELSDASA
+72 QELSDASN
-80 SIVQSSNKAEL
+80 SIIQQSNKAEL
-91 TLKFLNG
+91 TLKFVNG
-98 STLQFLSSERPD
+98 STVQFLSSERPD

-117 HYMVVDEAAYV
+117 NYMVVDEAAYV

-138 PTLTALGKKC
+138 PTLTAIGKKC
-148 LVISTP
+148 LIISTP

-161 KYYLRGLDD
+161 KYYLRGLDGST
-170 HDEYISFRGQSTD
+170 EYISFKGQSTD
-183 NPYIDQSFIA
+183 NPFIDQSFIA
-193 EQRLSLPDDIFR
+193 QQRLSLPDDIYR
-205 QEYLAEFT
+205 QEYMAEFT

-218 VFRGID
+218 VFRNVD
-224 NACVVNQ
+224 NACIVSQ
-231 YVNGDKVSRCFV
+231 YINGDKVQRCFI
-243 GIDTGLSNDYSVLCI
+243 GIDTGLSNDYSVLTV
-258 MNEAGRVLLIDRLRG
+258 MNESGRILLIDRLRG

-279 ANRFNDILTRF
+279 ASRFNNILSKF
-290 RVEGGYVEENGISAA
+290 KIEGGYVEENGIGAA

-339 ASIIELPTKELE
+339 AGIIELPTKELE
-351 PQCYKELSLY
+351 PECYKELSLY

-378 LHDDI
+378 MHDDL

-396 IRSNKMYISPAQKQ
+396 IKTNKMYIGRSPVQ
-410 YKPTFGVM
+410 YKPQFGVR

>member
-1 MEITLFTP
+1 MQITLFTP
-9 HEGQKQVIQG
+9 HLGQKKVISD
-19 FSNSQHK
+19 FSNSEHK

-40 LGQNLLLYWLLQKPN
+40 LGQNLLLYWLLATPN

-72 QELSDASA
+72 QELSDASQ
-80 SIVQSSNKAEL
+80 SIIQSSNKAEL
-91 TLKFLNG
+91 TIKFVNG
-98 STLQFLSSERPD
+98 STVQFLSSERPD

-138 PTLTALGKKC
+138 PTLTVLGKKC
-148 LVISTP
+148 LIISTP

-161 KYYLRGLDD
+161 KYYLRGLDGST
-170 HDEYISFRGQSTD
+170 EYISFKGQSTD
-183 NPYIDQSFIA
+183 NPFIDQSFIA
-193 EQRLSLPDDIFR
+193 QQRLSLPDDIYR
-205 QEYLAEFT
+205 QEYMAEFT

-218 VFRGID
+218 VFRNVD
-224 NACVVNQ
+224 NACIVSQ
-231 YVNGDKVSRCFV
+231 YINGDKVQRCFI
-243 GIDTGLSNDYSVLCI
+243 GIDTGLSNDYSVLTV
-258 MNEAGRVLLIDRLRG
+258 MNESGRILLIDRLRG

-279 ANRFNDILTRF
+279 ASRFNNILSKF
-290 RVEGGYVEENGISAA
+290 KIEGGYVEENGIGAA

-339 ASIIELPTKELE
+339 AGIIELPTKELE
-351 PQCYKELSLY
+351 PECYKELSLY

-378 LHDDI
+378 MHDDL

-396 IRSNKMYISPAQKQ
+396 IKTNKMYISPAQKQ
-410 YKPTFGVM
+410 YKPQFGVM